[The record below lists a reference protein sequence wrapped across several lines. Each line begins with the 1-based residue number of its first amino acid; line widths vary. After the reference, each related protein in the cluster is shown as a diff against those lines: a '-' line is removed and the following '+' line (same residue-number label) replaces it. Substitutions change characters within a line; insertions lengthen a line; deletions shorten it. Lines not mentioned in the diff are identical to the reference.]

1 MPVQTTYVL
10 AMDPFIA
17 GQLVDNGESEVSSII
32 AEAAIVASLVVI
44 RGATTRTEGR
54 PPTTPDVA
62 DVDAIIATI
71 LSASTAQTLSGGSLD
86 GVVGGGEMFPPR
98 NVTLTLSS
106 HANWDATTAVVTGYD
121 QEGNVIQ
128 ESLLIPDA
136 GAATVTGVKPFTKV
150 TSLYIPAQ
158 SGASGTATM
167 GFGSVLGPIDSGV
180 HGVALYDAT
189 RKPEAY
195 PVDYVVPCIR
205 KGRVAVTSE
214 TSYSDGQPVLVR
226 FIATGGEVA
235 GQVRSTVDANDCA
248 PMNRARFV
256 GSGSAGIAVIEL
268 NLP

>member
-54 PPTTPDVA
+54 PPTTPDVS

-106 HANWDATTAVVTGYD
+106 HANWDATTAVVTGLD
-121 QEGNVIQ
+121 ENGA
-128 ESLLIPDA
+128 SLTENFSIPDA
-136 GAATVTGVKPFTKV
+136 GNATVTGTKRFKRV
-150 TSLYIPAQ
+150 TSIVIPAQ
-158 SGASGTATM
+158 SGTSGTFTVGTRAVVTAT
-167 GFGSVLGPIDSGV
+167 GASATKVVCTSVAGELHSYELTT
-180 HGVALYDAT
+180 AN
-189 RKPEAY
+189 
-195 PVDYVVPCIR
+195 
-205 KGRVAVTSE
+205 VTLQ
-214 TSYSDGQPVLVR
+214 TQTADPG
-226 FIATGGEVA
+226 IATDMAAILLADPDWYGLASEYDGG
-235 GQVRSTVDANDCA
+235 R
-248 PMNRARFV
+248 MLILF
-256 GSGSAGIAVIEL
+256 SAQAD
-268 NLP
+268 NLCEITKNA